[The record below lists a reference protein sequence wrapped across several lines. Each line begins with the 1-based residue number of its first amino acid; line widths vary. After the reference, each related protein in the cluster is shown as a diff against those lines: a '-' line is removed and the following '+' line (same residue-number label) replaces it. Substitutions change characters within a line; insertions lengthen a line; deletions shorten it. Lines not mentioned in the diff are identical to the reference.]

1 MFVHALIVPVV
12 TSLTALEQNTY
23 DVQESRIVCQIVSL
37 YFTLHVYAVKCYY
50 SIRRHCSSY
59 PVVVTWRKM
68 HGERRVFQEFY
79 TRDTIN

>member
-23 DVQESRIVCQIVSL
+23 DKQESRIVRHIVSF
-37 YFTLHVYAVKCYY
+37 YFTLHACAVKCYY

-59 PVVVTWRKM
+59 PKL
-68 HGERRVFQEFY
+68 
-79 TRDTIN
+79 